1 MKILKKVFRVLGI
14 ALLTII
20 GAAVL
25 FYCYCYVDISHR
37 KEKVYPIVA
46 EPLSL
51 VSDSA
56 ALAHGERLVGTRA
69 CKECH
74 GQDMGGRTLIDDPVI
89 GTFTTRNL
97 THGKGGLPE
106 NFTAQDWLLAM
117 KHGLGKDKKPLYL
130 MPSHELSLMTEYDL
144 AALIAYCSSLPKVD
158 REQPEFKIGPLGYVL
173 SEVGLIPLLPAEFT
187 NHDVPFA
194 KPLKAEVSVPYGRYL
209 STICINCHGPNL
221 KGGESPVPGGKY
233 VADITST
240 GNPGKWTTDE
250 FVKALHTGITPEGK
264 TLNPEEMPWT
274 ITREFS
280 EEELAALH
288 LYLKSI

>member
-1 MKILKKVFRVLGI
+1 MLGI
-14 ALLTII
+14 VLLAII
-20 GAAVL
+20 GAVVL
-25 FYCYCYVDISHR
+25 FYSYCYIDINHR
-37 KEKVYPIVA
+37 KEKVYDVA
-46 EPLSL
+46 VELINP

-56 ALAHGERLVGTRA
+56 ALTHGERLVGTRA

-117 KHGLGKDKKPLYL
+117 KHGLSKDKKALYL
-130 MPSHELSLMTEYDL
+130 MPSHELSQMTEYDL
-144 AALIAYCSSLPKVD
+144 VAITAYCSALPKVD
-158 REQPEFKIGPLGYVL
+158 RVQPEFKIGPLGYVL

-194 KPLKAEVSVPYGRYL
+194 KPLKAEVSVPYGKYL
-209 STICINCHGPNL
+209 STICTNCHGTDL

-240 GNPGKWTTDE
+240 GNPGKWTTE
-250 FVKALHTGITPEGK
+250 QFVKALHTGVTPEGK

-274 ITREFS
+274 ITKEFS
-280 EEELAALH
+280 EDELAALH